1 MRAILLTHPEASREK
16 LVSLAKRIPGAWI
29 GLKIAGLLLLYEGQ
43 RPAWIA
49 EVLGIPRA
57 SLNRWRQ
64 AVNTH
69 GLQGLLA
76 APKPGRPS
84 QLTSGIR
91 KALEGHLRQPPEKVG
106 LRRAQWDGPTVAE
119 HVKRRFEIRLTVR
132 QAQNWLHQLGY
143 RPKRASYVYLQAQ
156 KAQATRFQQA
166 LKKTPH
172 AGTSRN
178 GGLPR

>member
-1 MRAILLTHPEASREK
+1 MRAILLSHPEASREK
-16 LVSLAKRIPGAWI
+16 LVLLAKRIPGAWI
-29 GLKIAGLLLLYEGQ
+29 GLKIAGLLLLYGGQ

-69 GLQGLLA
+69 GLQALRPEL
-76 APKPGRPS
+76 KPGRPS
-84 QLTSGIR
+84 RLTSGIR
-91 KALEGHLRQPPEKVG
+91 KALEDHLKQRPEEFG

-119 HVKRRFEIRLTVR
+119 HVKRQFGIRLTVR

-143 RPKRASYVYLQAQ
+143 RPKRASYVYIQAR
-156 KAQATRFQQA
+156 KAQAKRFAQA
-166 LKKTPH
+166 LKKTPI
-172 AGTSRN
+172 AGTS
-178 GGLPR
+178 